1 MKNIKSCAKQLLFQI
16 RKLSPREAEWTYRKV
31 LRFLPNPDLWTP
43 TWLSKSVSIA
53 NLTLNDSGKTLF
65 QALCSH
71 VLWILNVSR
80 FQTADAIEPC
90 LSVLISAVKT
100 WGGRWLASIS
110 QAASGCLSISTSLEI
125 PLWLRLEG
133 VPVLTSRRCV
143 STQPPWSAISFS
155 LLPVKNGCLL
165 IEAAIML
172 VMSNWARRQDDSL
185 YCFAPSASAF
195 LLHADLPFLSL
206 KPWPIGRETSS
217 SVSPVAW
224 LHQNGTPK
232 MPVKRINCKNGKV
245 IVFWEWLFF
254 FN

>member
-1 MKNIKSCAKQLLFQI
+1 MPL
-16 RKLSPREAEWTYRKV
+16 
-31 LRFLPNPDLWTP
+31 NPACQSWFRQWRL
-43 TWLSKSVSIA
+43 
-53 NLTLNDSGKTLF
+53 G
-65 QALCSH
+65 
-71 VLWILNVSR
+71 
-80 FQTADAIEPC
+80 
-90 LSVLISAVKT
+90 
-100 WGGRWLASIS
+100 GGRWLASIS

-232 MPVKRINCKNGKV
+232 MQVKRINCKNGKV
-245 IVFWEWLFF
+245 IIFWEWLFF
-254 FN
+254 